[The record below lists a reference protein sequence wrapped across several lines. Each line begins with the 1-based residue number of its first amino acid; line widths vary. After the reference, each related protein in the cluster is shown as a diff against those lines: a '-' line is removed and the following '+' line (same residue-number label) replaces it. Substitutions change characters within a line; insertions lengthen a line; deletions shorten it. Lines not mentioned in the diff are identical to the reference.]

1 VSVSTVNDAVVVPF
15 LANWAEPVRVRKQWG
30 TLPVS
35 GLTGQEDRAAT
46 FETPFRSIEYS
57 ILADRPEQL
66 NLAAASVMEALRR
79 GRALVPQ
86 VNRPQIIEDTDSTVD
101 YTWSGIEGEP
111 LVYTVP
117 PLRWF
122 YYEHGPEE
130 DRLEIEPGTSAAVV
144 AAARSNIDITNPPW
158 AIEGVTLED
167 EDPVLLIAQTDPR
180 ENGVYIYQA
189 TPPLLT
195 RSEDYDSGEELF
207 RLVVQAG
214 SSDIW
219 VCTNRSIPTIS
230 EDVIVFSE
238 AQKTL
243 CRSGYFLSLGTKL
256 YLYLQSR
263 TLTGGVR
270 RAYRDQVLT
279 DGLWPWAGGEYVF
292 FIDPTAT
299 VCQNKTRLINCGGD
313 ALDDWRADP
322 ETSGSIVSHAVEQD
336 QSLLLGY
343 GPLPNQV
350 LSCARVDAGTDPAAI
365 ALSYTLSGFEPRR
378 NVRLRLHFSE
388 LVSGYDR
395 TTAARRMTISV
406 IGGITKTVYDFEPYV
421 QAGTALDK
429 GSCIDVMLEPT
440 DSGTIQID
448 VLPFTGH
455 PSWVGPC
462 KGSVWEV
469 YLKADTNIDLLTPP
483 ATIDGIALGPGMNI
497 LLSAQT
503 LPAENGIYTYMPD
516 EPLTRAY
523 WADDSLDFV
532 WIILKVLQGTHI
544 GTFWFASEYGDWTL
558 DIDPLYFTQTTT
570 PYAIGING
578 IEAYQWAWEVRRTT
592 DYSSTG
598 RIEWEGWLRGCYGSQ
613 AVYPMLLG
621 RLEADPLEHLTDYH
635 GRIRIRCQEPPL
647 NIDPGP
653 PHECSPE
660 VCSLPWVPPTPPDDW
675 PLFEYDPT
683 GWNIASSRY
692 GWALNAG
699 QNPNEHLTKDQVDF
713 SMALF
718 AHEFAALQ
726 EWSIPTDAVLG
737 DYVWVGA
744 GSYFPYNAIAKY
756 WSGNPVP
763 DPYNDPIAL
772 MDYGYFLAR
781 LWQEAPP

>member
-1 VSVSTVNDAVVVPF
+1 MSVPLINDAVPIPF
-15 LANWAEPVRVRKQWG
+15 PANWAEPVRVRRTWA
-30 TLPVS
+30 TLPVA
-35 GLTGQEDRAAT
+35 GLTGAEDRAAT
-46 FETPFRSIEYS
+46 LPTPLRSIEYS
-57 ILADRPEQL
+57 ILADGPPEQNAL
-66 NLAAASVMEALRR
+66 MAYVMEALRR
-79 GRALVPQ
+79 GRALVPL
-86 VNRPQIIEDTDSTVD
+86 VNRPQIIEDTDSILG
-101 YTWSGIEGEP
+101 YQWSGIEGEP
-111 LVYTVP
+111 LIYTVP

-130 DRLEIEPGTSAAVV
+130 DRLEIEPGTTATVVV
-144 AAARSNIDITNPPW
+144 AALSNIDTSNPPNT
-158 AIEGVTLED
+158 IEGVLLVD
-167 EDPVLLIAQTDPR
+167 QDPVLLTGQTDPT
-180 ENGVYIYQA
+180 ENGIYTYQA
-189 TPPLLT
+189 VPPLLT
-195 RSEDYDSGEELF
+195 RPAAYDSGEELF
-207 RLVVQAG
+207 QLVVEAA
-214 SSDIW
+214 SSSIW
-219 VCTNRSIPTIS
+219 VCTNRSIPVVGT
-230 EDVIVFSE
+230 DVITFAE
-238 AQKTL
+238 AQETL
-243 CRSGYFLSLGTKL
+243 RRSGYFLSLGTKL
-256 YLYLQSR
+256 YLYIQSQ

-270 RAYRDQVLT
+270 RAYRDQALT
-279 DGLWPWAGGEYVF
+279 DGLWPWAGSQYAF
-292 FIDPTAT
+292 FYDPTAT
-299 VCQNKTRLINCGGD
+299 VDNQTRLVNCGGT
-313 ALDDWRADP
+313 AVGDWILDP
-322 ETSGSIVSHAVEQD
+322 ETSGSVVSHAVQID
-336 QSLLLGY
+336 QALLLGY

-350 LSCARVDAGTDPAAI
+350 LSCARVDAGTDPSAI
-365 ALSYTLSGFEPRR
+365 GFAYTLAGLEPHR
-378 NVRLRLHFSE
+378 NVRLRLHFAE
-388 LVSGYDR
+388 LVTGYNRD
-395 TTAARRMTISV
+395 TAARRMTITV
-406 IGGITKTVYDFEPYV
+406 TGATAKTIYDFEPYD
-421 QAGTALDK
+421 QAGQALDK
-429 GSCIDVMLEPT
+429 ACCIDIVATPT
-440 DSGTIQID
+440 ISGTIQID
-448 VLPFTGH
+448 VDPFTGH

-503 LPAENGIYTYMPD
+503 LPAENGVYTYMPD

-683 GWNIASSRY
+683 GWNIASSLY

-699 QNPNEHLTKDQVDF
+699 QNPNDHLTKDQVDF

-718 AHEFAALQ
+718 AYEFAALQ

-744 GSYFPYNAIAKY
+744 RYCFPYNAIAKY

-763 DPYNDPIAL
+763 DPYNDPKAL
-772 MDYGYFLAR
+772 MDFGYYLGR